1 MTLQNLQNLSLK
13 DVVDAFSGA
22 TDTARDA
29 MPSRERVMR
38 AFGVQPVDD
47 GIMSSFGIFA
57 AGIVLGAGLAM
68 LFAPRSG
75 SEMRE
80 AIGEKISNL
89 RSSAETMR
97 AGAEA

>member
-13 DVVDAFSGA
+13 DVIDAFSDASGS
-22 TDTARDA
+22 AREA
-29 MPSRERVMR
+29 LPSRDKVMR

-47 GIMSSFGIFA
+47 GMMSSFGIFA
-57 AGIVLGAGLAM
+57 AGIVLGAGLAV

-75 SEMRE
+75 TEMRE

-89 RSSAETMR
+89 RSSADSMR